1 VLSPDNLDLPWW
13 IVSVS
18 SFQSLKSK
26 GRRVRV
32 QAKEVERTEMFG
44 RDIAI
49 FQQAFKELSLKE
61 AIKLRKD
68 SGVFVAQRES
78 LEVTVAA
85 LESGP

>member
-1 VLSPDNLDLPWW
+1 MLYPDYLGLPWW

-44 RDIAI
+44 REIAI
-49 FQQAFKELSLKE
+49 FKQAFKNFPQKK

-68 SGVFVAQRES
+68 SGVFVAPRES
-78 LEVTVAA
+78 LKVTVAA
-85 LESGP
+85 PESGP